1 MVLSAQGALG
11 APAEFGVRS
20 ALADPVLKESLGS
33 LSLGRTCKRTPGTQ
47 GELERFFRSNSIQ
60 KGMLAH

>member
-20 ALADPVLKESLGS
+20 ALADPVLKESFRS
-33 LSLGRTCKRTPGTQ
+33 LSLGRTCKQTPGTQ
-47 GELERFFRSNSIQ
+47 GELERLFRLNSNQ
-60 KGMLAH
+60 KGVPAH